1 MLNGAPAW
9 RLSSVAY
16 LALVYSVA
24 APAQDQPEST
34 PTDSSGSASSGQA
47 AAPADAQEIVVTAN
61 RRKQRLQDVPAS
73 VSALTGGE
81 LDAKNAVSF
90 ADFARSV
97 PGLSLSDAGTGR
109 QQPSIRGV
117 NALGVGGSTVGYYI
131 DEAPIP
137 ATGGSLRLNNM
148 DPSLYDL
155 DRVEVLR
162 GPQGTLYGSGSMG
175 GTIKLVPQRP
185 DFLTTEGSLRVRG
198 EAVSGGDPIADLA
211 GMLNV
216 PIVPD
221 TLALRATG
229 WFRTGGGF
237 ISRYAD
243 SKKIADVPD
252 ERTVGFRTALS
263 WKLTSDILAVAS
275 VFHQSQRFNG
285 FQSVTFGADNP
296 EERLVQNFLA
306 DVAEPNK
313 NRFTL
318 YNLTLNG
325 NFNSV
330 SVISSTNFYD
340 SSYSASEESTAALDL
355 FYGQPTPSSLFER
368 NGMRNFSQEIRV
380 FSSKPIWKIDWL
392 LGGFLERQHTK
403 RFAHWL
409 VPGFAEFA
417 GDDLLYLENSKRTN
431 EQQAAFGELNFHITP
446 QLTATGGLRLF
457 HFKSDGQRIGDG
469 VFNGG
474 ATFTPRDPSSASGV
488 SKKANLSWAPNR
500 DHLLYAQYSE
510 GFRPGFARSPLPP
523 VCSADA
529 EALGIDPDATQVAPD
544 RVKTVEL
551 GAKNSFLG
559 HAVTANIAAYRTKWT
574 GIQLG
579 VFLPCGFTFSGNA
592 GDATIK
598 GVELEADGRIT
609 DAIRVGGSFSYTD
622 AKLTSVLPGTV
633 ATAGDPILGVPKWQA
648 SANAQYRFEG
658 PSDTRWTVRTDAQYT
673 SKALLFYD
681 TDPATAPADLSFR
694 NRPGILLLSGR
705 VEMRKDDW
713 LLALYARNI
722 TNQVKVVGFPD
733 MLTVHIADRPRF
745 IVNRPRTLG
754 VELSRSF

>member
-1 MLNGAPAW
+1 
-9 RLSSVAY
+9 LSSAVC
-16 LALVYSVA
+16 LALAYSVA
-24 APAQDQPEST
+24 ASAQDQAESAV
-34 PTDSSGSASSGQA
+34 PVDSAKNPNSDQS
-47 AAPADAQEIVVTAN
+47 AAPKEEQEIVVTAN
-61 RRKQRLQDVPAS
+61 RRSQRLQDVPAS

-81 LDAKNAVSF
+81 LEAKNAVSF

-97 PGLSLSDAGTGR
+97 PGLSLSDSGTGR

-175 GTIKLVPQRP
+175 GTIKLVPRRP
-185 DFLTTEGSLRVRG
+185 DLLVSEGSVRLRG
-198 EAVSGGDPIADLA
+198 EAVSGGDAVADVA

-216 PIVPD
+216 PLVPD
-221 TLALRATG
+221 RLAFRTTG

-237 ISRYAD
+237 ISRYAG
-243 SKKIADVPD
+243 SKKITDVPD
-252 ERTVGFRTALS
+252 ERTVGFRTAMS
-263 WKLTSDILAVAS
+263 WKVTSDILAVGS

-285 FQSVTFGADNP
+285 FQSVTFGVDNP
-296 EERLVQNFLA
+296 DGKLVQKFLA
-306 DVAEPNK
+306 DVPEPND

-325 NFNSV
+325 TFDAISA
-330 SVISSTNFYD
+330 ISSTSLYD
-340 SSYSASEESTAALDL
+340 SAYSASEESTAALNL
-355 FYGQPTPSSLFER
+355 FYGQPTPSSLYER
-368 NGMRNFSQEIRV
+368 NSMRDFSQEVRV
-380 FSSKPIWKIDWL
+380 FSNAPIWKFDWL
-392 LGGFLERQHTK
+392 VGGFFERQHTK

-409 VPGFAEFA
+409 VPGFAAFA
-417 GDDLLYLENSKRTN
+417 GDDLLYLERSKRIN
-431 EQQAAFGELNFHITP
+431 QQKAAFGELTFHISP
-446 QLTATGGLRLF
+446 QLTATGGLRYF
-457 HFKSDGQRIGDG
+457 HFNSDGQRIGDG

-474 ATFTPRDPSSASGV
+474 ATFTPHDASSASGV
-488 SKKANLSWAPNR
+488 SKKGNLSWAPNR
-500 DHLLYAQYSE
+500 DHLFYAQYSE

-529 EALGIDPDATQVAPD
+529 AVLGIDPNATQVAPD

-551 GAKNSFLG
+551 GAKNSFAG
-559 HAVTANIAAYRTKWT
+559 RAVTANIAAYQTRWT

-592 GDATIK
+592 GDAKIK
-598 GVELEADGRIT
+598 GVELET
-609 DAIRVGGSFSYTD
+609 DARLTDAVHVGGSLSYTD

-648 SANAQYRFEG
+648 SANAQYRFNG
-658 PSDTRWTVRTDAQYT
+658 PSDIAWTLRADVQYT

-681 TDPATAPADLSFR
+681 TNPATAPADLSFR

-705 VEMRKDDW
+705 IEMHKGDW

-722 TNQVKVVGFPD
+722 TNQVKIVGFPD
-733 MLTVHIADRPRF
+733 LLTVNIADRPRF
-745 IVNRPRTLG
+745 IVNRPRTIG
-754 VELSRSF
+754 IELARPF